1 MHLMSLFFYPCREKD
16 NLIVR
21 LYNLFKMSYLRQVYT
36 LSDVRKKAR
45 LQSYGKTFGLILLSF
60 CLVIVR
66 QYDGLAFDVPK
77 VNLSLIAQIESSGK
91 ATAIGDGGRSLG
103 KFQLGSAVFQ
113 DYNKANKT
121 RLNARQ
127 CALEPVCATQ
137 VADWYLHTRI
147 PQMLRAYKVPVTV
160 SNILVAYNAGI
171 KSAKL
176 GRIPPITKSYLN
188 KYKRLGG
195 TL

>member
-1 MHLMSLFFYPCREKD
+1 MKNPFSIFLQQNFKDTIRVRQYYYRGIAFFKT
-16 NLIVR
+16 I
-21 LYNLFKMSYLRQVYT
+21 YT
-36 LSDVRKKAR
+36 FSDVRPKAR
-45 LQSYGKTFGLILLSF
+45 IQSYCKTLAGAMLFAVLLT
-60 CLVIVR
+60 VR
-66 QYDGLAFDVPK
+66 QHDCQAQSIPE
-77 VNLSLIAQIESSGK
+77 VNLSIIAQIESSGR
-91 ATAIGDGGRSLG
+91 ASAVGDGGKSLG
-103 KFQLGSAVFQ
+103 KFQLSSAVFS

-121 RLNARQ
+121 RLNARS
-127 CALEPVCATQ
+127 CALDALCSEA

-147 PQMLRAYKVPVTV
+147 PQMLSAYKVPVTV

-176 GRIPPITKSYLN
+176 GRIPPVTKNYLI